1 MSVPGRR
8 RAALLR
14 IAPLALALS
23 ASPSL
28 ADEAA
33 REGNVQL
40 ARERGMQL
48 AREGRC
54 DAALPDLASARAA
67 APDDVAV
74 LELSGLCELRL
85 HRYADAATTLESAL
99 RVAPQRADLSL
110 ALAMARFH
118 AGDLDG
124 AEQALA
130 GARALESDAEYQL
143 YLGMLRLERRDYAG
157 AATALARARELD
169 AKRVDPVAS
178 YYLGLAEA
186 RIREEDRARQ
196 TLVGVRDV
204 WAGTVW
210 GDEAARAL
218 ARLERGETRSA
229 FASLGAGFEYDNNA
243 VLRGRG
249 VPLPSDISGKSDFAG
264 VWNASA
270 GLELWKHDDT
280 TLGLMGT
287 YHGTTY
293 VDLTDFDVH
302 FPGATVWL
310 ETPVGESSTGRL
322 RYDFGYAWQG
332 GDPFFATNAVQASLE
347 HPWARYGTTAVYL
360 QGLYDAYFFNSQNVP
375 DGPGAPGSAC
385 ADPTRPCGPSNLNER
400 NARERDGAGWAAG
413 FDHTLPVATE
423 SLPLRD
429 TSLVAGFRYAGFES
443 AGREY
448 DFDAFDFHGGF
459 ATILPA
465 ALALDVLAG
474 FTLRP
479 YRHSST
485 FPDPDDVVDGVQ
497 YGLSNLRKREKTT
510 RVEIGLA
517 RSFGPS
523 VTIGGHFRYLDNQST
538 VDVFDYD
545 QYVVGMTVTLTFQ
558 REL

>member
-1 MSVPGRR
+1 MSEPGRR
-8 RAALLR
+8 VALFR

-28 ADEAA
+28 ADE
-33 REGNVQL
+33 G

-54 DAALPDLASARAA
+54 DAALADLDTARAA
-67 APDDVAV
+67 APDDVAL
-74 LELSGLCELRL
+74 LELTGLCELRL
-85 HRYADAATTLESAL
+85 HRYSEAASALEAAL

-130 GARALESDAEYQL
+130 GAGALESDAEYQL
-143 YLGMLRLERRDYAG
+143 YLGMLRLERRDFVG

-169 AKRVDPVAS
+169 AKRVEPVAS

-196 TLVGVRDV
+196 TLSSVRDA

-229 FASLGAGFEYDNNA
+229 FGSLGAGFEYDDNA

-249 VPLPSDISGKSDFAG
+249 VPLPSDISGKSDWAG
-264 VWNASA
+264 LWNATA

-280 TLGLMGT
+280 TLGLMGS
-287 YHGTTY
+287 YRGTTY

-302 FPGATVWL
+302 FPGATIWL
-310 ETPVGESSTGRL
+310 EGPVGESSRGRL
-322 RYDFGYAWQG
+322 RYDFGYAWEG

-347 HPWARYGTTAVYL
+347 HPWPRYGTTAAYV
-360 QGLYDAYFFNSQNVP
+360 QGFYDAYFFNSQNVP
-375 DGPGAPGSAC
+375 NGPGAPGSAC
-385 ADPTRPCGPSNLNER
+385 ADSTRPCGPSNLNER
-400 NARERDGAGWAAG
+400 NARERDGVGWAAG

-448 DFDAFDFHGGF
+448 DFDALDFHGGF
-459 ATILPA
+459 ATIVPA

-474 FTLRP
+474 FTFRP

-485 FPDPDDVVDGVQ
+485 YPDPSDVVDGEQ
-497 YGLSNLRKREKTT
+497 YALSNSRKREETT
-510 RVEIGLA
+510 HVEVGLS
-517 RSFGPS
+517 RSFAPS
-523 VTIGGHFRYLDNQST
+523 LTIGAHFRYLDNEST
-538 VDVFDYD
+538 VQVFDYD
-545 QYVVGMTVTLTFQ
+545 QYVVGMTVTWTFQ